1 MFCEQCGS
9 FIQDGESFCS
19 NCGAAVNQSTSFSE
33 PAPAPAP
40 GPDAF
45 QAAPIQPIVAQPYT
59 QSAQPVQPVYQQ
71 PVYQQPAYQQP
82 AYQQS
87 VVITPF
93 QQPKRNT
100 FANLGMIFGIVTA
113 ATYWTTIFNMIPGI
127 LAIIFSIVGLTKK
140 DCGGKGKCIAGFI
153 TAGVGIVM
161 GILVLVAY
169 IYNDK

>member
-19 NCGAAVNQSTSFSE
+19 NCGAAVNQTASFSE
-33 PAPAPAP
+33 PTPAPAP

-45 QAAPIQPIVAQPYT
+45 QATPIQPIVAQPYT
-59 QSAQPVQPVYQQ
+59 QSAQPVQPV
-71 PVYQQPAYQQP
+71 YQQP